1 MELKVK
7 NNTFFLLDAITEKWV
22 FEDEEEAVQKLK
34 AIVSTGKE
42 INPEKVCIFEIN
54 TSGENWA
61 IKSVPW
67 AKIALKL
74 MKGGK

>member
-7 NNTFFLLDAITEKWV
+7 NNMFYLLDAITEKWI
-22 FEDEEEAVQKLK
+22 FEDEESAVEKLRT
-34 AIVSTGKE
+34 IVSTGKE
-42 INPEKVCIFEIN
+42 ITPEKVCIYEIN

-67 AKIALKL
+67 AKIAMKL